1 MTDQHPETELIRQT
15 VKETLLLLGIE
26 ACDPS
31 EMQRDFAYLRRWRV
45 SSEKIGIGARIA
57 LIGVACTA
65 MLSVVGLGV
74 GFLIRGS
81 W

>member
-1 MTDQHPETELIRQT
+1 MTTELEDRMIRKT

-26 ACDPS
+26 ACDPT

-45 SSEKIGIGARIA
+45 SSEKIGIGARLA
-57 LIGVACTA
+57 LIGAACTA
-65 MLSVVGLGV
+65 MISVIGLGIGYLV
-74 GFLIRGS
+74 RGS